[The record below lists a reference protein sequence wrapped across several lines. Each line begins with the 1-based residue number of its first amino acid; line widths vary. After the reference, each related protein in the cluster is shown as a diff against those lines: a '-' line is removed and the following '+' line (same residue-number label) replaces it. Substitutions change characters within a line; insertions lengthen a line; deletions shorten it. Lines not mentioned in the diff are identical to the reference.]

1 MKQTKI
7 TPKWNC
13 QISILMLG

>member
-7 TPKWNC
+7 TPKWNW
-13 QISILMLG
+13 SVF